1 MAGYT
6 RQSTYTDGDIITAAH
21 TNDEFNQLLAAF
33 VASTGHS
40 HDGTAGDGGPVTTL
54 RDTDANN
61 KIVVDTDNNHLEFY
75 VEVSSSATQQLR
87 IQDGAIVPI
96 TDDDIDLGTSSLEFK
111 DLHLDGTANI
121 DSLVADTADINGG
134 TIDGVTLGTNSA
146 VTQAVIDNININGA
160 TIGHTDDTDL
170 LTLASGILTVAG
182 EISVTT
188 LDIGGT
194 NVTSTAA
201 ELNILDG
208 VTSTAAELNILDGVT
223 STAAE
228 LNILDGV
235 TSTAAELNIL
245 DGVTATTAEINL
257 IDGGTSATSTTLA
270 AADRFICNDAGTMKQ
285 VALSDL
291 VTFLEDESASSFNI
305 DGGTY

>member
-1 MAGYT
+1 M
-6 RQSTYTDGDIITAAH
+6 
-21 TNDEFNQLLAAF
+21 
-33 VASTGHS
+33 
-40 HDGTAGDGGPVTTL
+40 
-54 RDTDANN
+54 
-61 KIVVDTDNNHLEFY
+61 Y

-201 ELNILDG
+201 EL
-208 VTSTAAELNILDGVT
+208 
-223 STAAE
+223 
-228 LNILDGV
+228 
-235 TSTAAELNIL
+235 
-245 DGVTATTAEINL
+245 
-257 IDGGTSATSTTLA
+257 
-270 AADRFICNDAGTMKQ
+270 
-285 VALSDL
+285 
-291 VTFLEDESASSFNI
+291 
-305 DGGTY
+305 TY